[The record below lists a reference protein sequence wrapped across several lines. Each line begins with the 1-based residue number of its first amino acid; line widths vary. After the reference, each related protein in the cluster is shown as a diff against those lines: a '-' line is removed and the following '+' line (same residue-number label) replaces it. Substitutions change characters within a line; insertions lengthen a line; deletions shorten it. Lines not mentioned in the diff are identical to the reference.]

1 MIIIPGLRGFSFT
14 VGSTEK
20 NPRRVTFMRFH
31 LRETAFV
38 SFKVKVEGEGEQRMF
53 DSCSGC
59 PNEALLEK
67 EKQQM
72 TPAQVLLT
80 AAIAVAVGFWGGFD
94 LGYTLG
100 HDAGKRGAR

>member
-14 VGSTEK
+14 VGSAEK

-67 EKQQM
+67 EKQQ
-72 TPAQVLLT
+72 TTQANVLLI
-80 AAIAVAVGFWGGFD
+80 AAIAVAVGFWVGFD

-100 HDAGKRGAR
+100 HDAGKRGAK

>member
-14 VGSTEK
+14 VGSAEK
-20 NPRRVTFMRFH
+20 NPRRVTVMRFH

-80 AAIAVAVGFWGGFD
+80 AAIAFAVGVWAGFD
-94 LGYTLG
+94 LGSPLG